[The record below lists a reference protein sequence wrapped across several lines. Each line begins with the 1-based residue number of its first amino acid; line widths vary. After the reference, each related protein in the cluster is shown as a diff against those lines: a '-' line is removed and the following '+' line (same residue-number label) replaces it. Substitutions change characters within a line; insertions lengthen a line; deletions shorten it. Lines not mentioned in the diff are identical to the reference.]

1 MIKNVQLV
9 LPSGEDGADYILSI
23 AQVDGVHEMALM
35 GYDAKVKGYVLV
47 SDPIYIHDITEMFE
61 VIHDAYDGELSI
73 FLNQYT
79 FEFDYDEEVD
89 NDNQPMIRL
98 VHDEDNTSH

>member
-9 LPSGEDGADYILSI
+9 LPSNEEGNDYLLSI

-35 GYDAKVKGYVLV
+35 EYDPKVKGYVLV
-47 SDPIYIHDITEMFE
+47 SDPIYIHDITEMFD
-61 VIHDAYDGELSI
+61 VIHDAFDGELSI
-73 FLNQYT
+73 FLNQFT
-79 FEFDYDEEVD
+79 FEFDYDDEVD
-89 NDNQPMIRL
+89 NDNEPMIRL